1 MIQHKEEIV
10 IIAALLF
17 YTTFAY
23 LIMALTTYQEIP
35 DTKL

>member
-1 MIQHKEEIV
+1 MSQHKEEIV

-23 LIMALTTYQEIP
+23 LIMVLSTYQEIP
-35 DTKL
+35 DTTL